1 MVPCER
7 LAPLSSGS
15 LVVFEGVR
23 WWKGGADERRR
34 EWIFCPLRAQE
45 RRGQGVSERKALKVT
60 PTGRTGTQEAGRKRT
75 LTAKVFP
82 HRQTNT
88 GGGPGGR
95 PYYIMQA
102 RQVGKRPKTTRSE
115 EREHSDRAGRPEK
128 DPQGSSGRKET
139 RNRRKKN

>member
-1 MVPCER
+1 MVT
-7 LAPLSSGS
+7 
-15 LVVFEGVR
+15 
-23 WWKGGADERRR
+23 DERRR
-34 EWIFCPLRAQE
+34 EWIVCPLRAQE
-45 RRGQGVSERKALKVT
+45 RRGQGVPERKARKVT
-60 PTGRTGTQEAGRKRT
+60 PTGRTGTQEAGRERT

-95 PYYIMQA
+95 PFYIMQA

-128 DPQGSSGRKET
+128 RPTTVIRQERDPKQAEEELSRDIFL
-139 RNRRKKN
+139 RPRIARLRV